1 MLSQGHGSLV
11 QAVGTKRPRDLGNEV
26 LRRLLVCLS
35 PGHLEG
41 CTDVRS
47 LIWAAAWL
55 SALTAEGQTL
65 TGAAWATDV
74 NSNRLHG
81 A

>member
-1 MLSQGHGSLV
+1 MKTAPG
-11 QAVGTKRPRDLGNEV
+11 
-26 LRRLLVCLS
+26 CLP

-41 CTDVRS
+41 CTDVRPLVGGRLVIS
-47 LIWAAAWL
+47 
-55 SALTAEGQTL
+55 SAAEGQTL

-74 NSNRLHG
+74 DSNHLNG